1 MARSSGHDEDSNSAR
16 SAWSTPRADVV
27 YRCIADYRRHHRPE
41 GFLPPAFSDLRVERG
56 GVGAGTAISF
66 TMTVAGEGP
75 GRPPRSPSRPCRVL
89 VETGPSVRTVFTVQP
104 EGTRSRVRFDT
115 VIEAGGLEG
124 LLTRLFAARLL
135 GPLYRDELERL
146 ERYAQA
152 NAERIRAELNA
163 PARAFGRNRAG
174 SANMRYG
181 TAAMAS
187 SQSSVAV

>member
-1 MARSSGHDEDSNSAR
+1 MAHHHGMTKTRFSAER
-16 SAWSTPRADVV
+16 LVDAPADVV
-27 YRCIADYRRHHRPE
+27 YRCIADYEHHHRPE

-66 TMTVAGEGP
+66 TMTVAGQSRRATAEVTEPEP
-75 GRPPRSPSRPCRVL
+75 GRVL
-89 VETGPSVRTVFTVQP
+89 VETGPTVRTVFTVEP

-124 LLTRLFAARLL
+124 LLMRLFASRLL

-152 NAERIRAELNA
+152 NAERIRAELDA
-163 PARAFGRNRAG
+163 PAEPSGG
-174 SANMRYG
+174 VG
-181 TAAMAS
+181 PEGHT
-187 SQSSVAV
+187 